1 MAAGSPIMD
10 DTTDITQIDVDELW
24 VREWV
29 EEGLGQL
36 DRYLAC
42 HAAFE
47 EFLRTR
53 REE

>member
-1 MAAGSPIMD
+1 MD
-10 DTTDITQIDVDELW
+10 DTTDIAKIDVDELW

-29 EEGLGQL
+29 EEGIVQL

-47 EFLRTR
+47 EFLRR
-53 REE
+53 LEE